1 MVNAGN
7 ACINHVGF
15 VIWSKHIYEM
25 DFQMTTDTSAPA
37 TALSSSDRIAQ
48 LEAEVARLKGIITRS
63 GADTLLTLAQSEG
76 AENAVAA
83 GIQGQMT
90 VSRATPFEPKPY
102 IPPVFPTIENA
113 NLRAQGLTAETLGA
127 QQLGAWEAQSTT
139 RDGWKTAMQTR
150 WEAVKPPEGVAAID
164 QHWQALVEAKFSQT
178 APSVVQDHSSATA
191 KWETRLADTKTQGL
205 ITSARALATRL
216 QLTTEETRLMLGL
229 DATTDSAA
237 EKKAL
242 AAVFGIETR
251 SPTER
256 FMDTLRAQI
265 SDKLTPVE
273 TPAPIGLFGS
283 LKPRTLQ
290 RLVELDKLNTA
301 MTTADT
307 THGPINWA
315 LALRQ
320 PSTVA
325 PFGELIPLDK
335 LMQLSPEQMQQ
346 NGYDLEKDNFAARRP
361 LNWLL
366 ATGGDVNNGCN
377 ALRELAGGITTLS
390 STAPKCQLPQTAK
403 PAQKMKLV
411 LTLAQRLPA
420 LLKST
425 PN

>member
-1 MVNAGN
+1 
-7 ACINHVGF
+7 
-15 VIWSKHIYEM
+15 
-25 DFQMTTDTSAPA
+25 MTTDTSAPA

-48 LEAEVARLKGIITRS
+48 LEAEVARLRGVITRS

-76 AENAVAA
+76 AETAVAA
-83 GIQGQMT
+83 GIKGQMT

-102 IPPVFPTIENA
+102 VAPVFPTIENA
-113 NLRAQGLTAETLGA
+113 NLRDQGLTVEALGA
-127 QQLGAWEAQSTT
+127 QQLDAWDAQSTT
-139 RDGWKTAMQTR
+139 RDSWKTAMKTR
-150 WEAVKPPEGVAAID
+150 WEAAKPPEGVAAID

-178 APSVVQDHSSATA
+178 APSVVQDRSSATA
-191 KWETRLADTKTQGL
+191 QWETRLADTKTQGL

-229 DATTDSAA
+229 DATTDSAT

-251 SPTER
+251 SPAER

-273 TPAPIGLFGS
+273 TPAPIGLFDS

-301 MTTADT
+301 MTTAET
-307 THGPINWA
+307 THGPINWS

-377 ALRELAGGITTLS
+377 ALRELATGVEPLS
-390 STAPKCQLPQTAK
+390 SAIRASYCVETKIPDGS
-403 PAQKMKLV
+403 MKSALTQIRRLQSV
-411 LTLAQRLPA
+411 LN
-420 LLKST
+420 ST